1 MKIYTK
7 SGDKGKTSLL
17 SGKRVLKNNAR
28 IEAYGSVDEL
38 NSFVGYLRAY
48 DELDSSAYNTLLEV
62 QKVLFR
68 IGSFLALD
76 ENKFNIKIE
85 EVSETNIELLEKEI
99 DKMNDVLSKLTT
111 FIIPYGNK
119 ATGVAHI
126 CRTVCRRSERNV
138 VELME
143 QEEIDNNIVIYINRL
158 SDYFFVLARKISKNA
173 CFGEFTI

>member
-17 SGKRVLKNNAR
+17 SGKRVAKNNIR

-38 NSFVGYLRAY
+38 NSFIGHLRAY
-48 DELDSSAYNTLLEV
+48 DELNREAFNALLEV

-68 IGSFLALD
+68 VGSFLAMD

-85 EVSETNIELLEKEI
+85 DISDADIELLEKEI
-99 DKMNDVLSKLTT
+99 DKMNEILPKLTN
-111 FIIPYGNK
+111 FIIPTGSK
-119 ATGVAHI
+119 ATGIAHI

-138 VELME
+138 VKLME
-143 QEEIDNNIVIYINRL
+143 KEEVDNNILIYLNRL
-158 SDYFFVLARKISKNA
+158 SDYFFVLARMITKDSLCEEI
-173 CFGEFTI
+173 TI